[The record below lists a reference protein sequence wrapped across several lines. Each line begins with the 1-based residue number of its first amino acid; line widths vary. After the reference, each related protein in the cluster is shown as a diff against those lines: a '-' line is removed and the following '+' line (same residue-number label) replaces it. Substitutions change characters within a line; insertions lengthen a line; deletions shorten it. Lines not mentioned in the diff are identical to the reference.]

1 MLPDYFLSLHLFSLL
16 TLTTTTTNYD
26 FLLFFFRFFLF
37 VMQILI
43 QGLFFALLNTDNETK
58 YYGLCVSN
66 RCCFFLLYQ
75 LYTLLSDL

>member
-26 FLLFFFRFFLF
+26 FLFFFWIFLF
-37 VMQILI
+37 VMQIVI

-58 YYGLCVSN
+58 
-66 RCCFFLLYQ
+66 
-75 LYTLLSDL
+75 

>member
-26 FLLFFFRFFLF
+26 FLLFFLDFFLF
-37 VMQILI
+37 VMQIVI

-58 YYGLCVSN
+58 
-66 RCCFFLLYQ
+66 
-75 LYTLLSDL
+75 

>member
-26 FLLFFFRFFLF
+26 FLLIFFRFFF
-37 VMQILI
+37 VCNANCNSRLV
-43 QGLFFALLNTDNETK
+43 FFALLNTDNETK

-66 RCCFFLLYQ
+66 RCCFLLYQ